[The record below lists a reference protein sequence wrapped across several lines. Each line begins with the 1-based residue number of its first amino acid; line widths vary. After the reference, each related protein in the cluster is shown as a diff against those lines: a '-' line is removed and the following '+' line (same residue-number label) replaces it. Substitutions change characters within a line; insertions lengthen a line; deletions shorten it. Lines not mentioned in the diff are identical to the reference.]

1 MIKLTGEIKKTEIKR
16 TIQRINDVEELQ
28 RVITSYLKNLCSTK
42 FVNLKE
48 IDSFLNIYDLWN
60 LYHNQTIKID
70 LKPPGK

>member
-48 IDSFLNIYDLWN
+48 IDSFLNIYDL
-60 LYHNQTIKID
+60 
-70 LKPPGK
+70 

>member
-70 LKPPGK
+70 PKPPGK